1 MTTIKCYRIP
11 GHEYAKAKIV
21 IAKRTVKDES
31 YVTAVRL
38 VSYNTDVM
46 GIELKDGGIYELYV
60 NGLYSMTT
68 RKHISW
74 FCRIAPGPLTYQ
86 EIKKCFE
93 EWHLRLDGTRDASLA
108 EMLQIL
114 NIVST
119 VENTGKQLR

>member
-11 GHEYAKAKIV
+11 GHESAKAKIV
-21 IAKRTVKDES
+21 IAKRAVYGES

-38 VSYNTDVM
+38 ISYDTDVM

-74 FCRIAPGPLTYQ
+74 FCRICTGPLTYR

-93 EWHLRLDGTRDASLA
+93 EWRLRVDGTRDASVA
-108 EMLQIL
+108 ETLQVL
-114 NIVST
+114 NIACT
-119 VENTGKQLR
+119 VENSGKQLR

>member
-21 IAKRTVKDES
+21 IARRTVCGES

-38 VSYNTDVM
+38 TSYCTDVM
-46 GIELKDGGIYELYV
+46 GIELKYGGIYELYV

-74 FCRIAPGPLTYQ
+74 FCRIANGVLTYQ
-86 EIKKCFE
+86 EIKKCLE
-93 EWHLRLDGTRDASLA
+93 DGLLRSDGTRDASVA
-108 EMLQIL
+108 ETHQML
-114 NIVST
+114 NIAYI
-119 VENTGKQLR
+119 VERIGKQLR